1 VSVYLYLLRYTFRV
15 RRAPQINL
23 GRPETY
29 RASGRLVISLLQG
42 HIRVMSDQK
51 KKKNKKNVRHA
62 KLTKGSINR
71 SGTVAKITIGFTHVS
86 GVYL

>member
-1 VSVYLYLLRYTFRV
+1 MYLLRYTFRV

-51 KKKNKKNVRHA
+51 KKRIKRTYATPNSLKVA
-62 KLTKGSINR
+62 STGVAQSQR
-71 SGTVAKITIGFTHVS
+71 SP
-86 GVYL
+86 